1 MLLERVFKIH
11 ELARGAALT
20 AARIRLERGVP
31 EVDSLILATAVEA
44 GYDTFYT
51 FDVDFRRLNGET
63 IGQTKIVYLG

>member
-1 MLLERVFKIH
+1 MFKIH

>member
-1 MLLERVFKIH
+1 M
-11 ELARGAALT
+11 T